1 MKSLYIYCG
10 QFSIRKL
17 TQSHG
22 INEAYVHNFL
32 KAATSLFEKVYLYGG
47 SSLSESSLFSKESD
61 RFIIDPS
68 VDYLFKNNDPRLYE
82 KFLDLAIDH
91 SEAILFIPRLT
102 HPEFLY
108 SELLLRDKPAF
119 SYLYFSIFAFELVS
133 KSRARSLVLQNLISL
148 TPIARACIHSID
160 INPKS
165 PSYFPIEEL
174 VL

>member
-102 HPEFLY
+102 HPDFYTQNYCFVINLPLVIFIFQF
-108 SELLLRDKPAF
+108 SLL
-119 SYLYFSIFAFELVS
+119 
-133 KSRARSLVLQNLISL
+133 SLFQNLEQDL
-148 TPIARACIHSID
+148 
-160 INPKS
+160 
-165 PSYFPIEEL
+165 
-174 VL
+174 